1 MKQEQTTKDRGTK
14 NTEGHTKT
22 KKVGFAAEPV
32 EEIKEHHL
40 EVDKN
45 RKESNPFQKIPPE
58 LAYIEHKSPGPRPI
72 KSAPK
77 KRPIS
82 NEKSSMVENSS
93 HIFVKDLSV
102 QTKDTP
108 LNFHYYEIGMQIP
121 ANQILV
127 DVNYVSL
134 NSYDVFK
141 ISSYSM
147 GLSNTKRVLGYEFSG
162 RVILCGGSI
171 DSTFWPEQKVVGC
184 IRPLEKKGALSSC
197 ILMDPNKDVLIPLDK
212 KAQEKI
218 HFLDVELRFENQLKT
233 NFQLDEASIESARKE
248 QEEPSITSKNLPA
261 LAKFSLF
268 PTLYCRAK
276 QALKH
281 AQGTF
286 ESFKSATV
294 LLHGADTNLGL
305 TIFQLLNSSLYSFIE
320 DLRVIMLVRN
330 RNLLQMRELVAFY
343 NQGDYYDPSRR
354 KRFYVTSF
362 DVPNDD
368 IVLPGEETP
377 FKYKQPE
384 NIVFEI
390 VEALLRETRSPVTEK
405 NCENFKFDL
414 IVDIIGSKPVLRQSE
429 INYRLL
435 SNLAL
440 HSQEYSVHKISLE
453 KFLNDTVKE
462 PLSSK
467 LLKPK
472 GTGSCFVSCCQYNL
486 PEATYKIDYLL
497 NPSISDYSSSL
508 WTNSWS
514 SSFANTL
521 SRSNYYDETYLNLNK
536 SWVVEGLSLFLR
548 GELKFKIDSYFD
560 WRNNFKKYLPLMKK
574 DDMKIVL
581 LIEQF

>member
-1 MKQEQTTKDRGTK
+1 MKQELNNKDRGEK
-14 NTEGHTKT
+14 STEAHTKP

-32 EEIKEHHL
+32 EELKEHHL
-40 EVDKN
+40 EVDQS
-45 RKESNPFQKIPPE
+45 RKEYNPFQKIPPE
-58 LAYIEHKSPGPRPI
+58 LSYIEHKSLGPRPI
-72 KSAPK
+72 KSTPK

-82 NEKSSMVENSS
+82 HEKSNMTENNS

-102 QTKDTP
+102 QNKDTP
-108 LNFHYYEIGMQIP
+108 LNFHYLEIGLPIP
-121 ANQILV
+121 ANQVLV

-147 GLSNTKRVLGYEFSG
+147 GLSNTKRGLGYEFSG
-162 RVILCGGSI
+162 RVVLCGDYI
-171 DSTFWPEQKVVGC
+171 DNTFLPEQKVVGC

-197 ILMDPNKDVLIPLDK
+197 ILMDPNRDVLIPLDEN
-212 KAQEKI
+212 AQEQVDS
-218 HFLDVELRFENQLKT
+218 LDVELRFENRLKA
-233 NFQLDEASIESARKE
+233 NFQLDEASIESVRKK
-248 QEEPSITSKNLPA
+248 QNDPSTTSKKLPA

-276 QALKH
+276 QALQH

-286 ESFKSATV
+286 ESSKSATV

-305 TIFQLLNSSLYSFIE
+305 TIFQLLNSNLYSFIE
-320 DLRVIMLVRN
+320 DLRVVMLVREG
-330 RNLLQMRELVAFY
+330 NLLQMRELAACY

-354 KRFYVTSF
+354 KRFFVTSF
-362 DVPNDD
+362 DFPNDD
-368 IVLPGEETP
+368 IILPGEEPP

-384 NIVFEI
+384 HIACEMA
-390 VEALLRETRSPVTEK
+390 EALLKDTRSPVTEK

-414 IVDIIGSKPVLRQSE
+414 IVDIVGSRQVLRPTQ
-429 INYRLL
+429 INYGVL
-435 SNLAL
+435 NDLAL
-440 HSQEYSVHKISLE
+440 RFPENPAHKVSLE
-453 KFLNDTVKE
+453 KFLNAGLKE

-472 GTGSCFVSCCQYNL
+472 ATGSCFVSCCQYNL
-486 PEATYKIDYLL
+486 LDTTYKIDYLL
-497 NPSISDYSSSL
+497 NPSISEYSSSL
-508 WTNSWS
+508 WSNSWS
-514 SSFANTL
+514 SSLANTL

-536 SWVVEGLSLFLR
+536 SWVIEGLSLFLR
-548 GELKFKIDSYFD
+548 GELKFKVDSYFD
-560 WRNNFKKYLPLMKK
+560 WRNNFKKYFPLMKK